1 MKKLLRMFLWMVL
14 LTVVLSVC
22 ALAAE
27 PTASGICNIGGSAA
41 LTPDTSGAEIDG
53 YGTYYAGAAKFDV
66 SVSGLTTGNQYLL
79 LVVRGKNAVPK
90 QDNIVYVDQAA
101 AANGGVTFTAYPSV
115 LTKGDYSVYVVGR
128 DKEFNKNSPAATFSY
143 YQPYTLGDVNGD
155 GQITANDALSALQI
169 AVGKAVL
176 SDGTQVTETMELAAD
191 VNADDKV
198 TANDALL
205 ILQKAVGK
213 DVF

>member
-1 MKKLLRMFLWMVL
+1 MKKLLRIFLWMVL

-79 LVVRGKNAVPK
+79 LVVQGKNAVPK
-90 QDNIVYVDQAA
+90 QDNIVYVDQA

>member
-27 PTASGICNIGGSAA
+27 PTASGIYNIGGSAA
-41 LTPDTSGAEIDG
+41 LTPDTTGAEIDR
-53 YGTYYAGAAKFDV
+53 YGTYYAGAVKFDV

-101 AANGGVTFTAYPSV
+101 AANSGVTFTAYPSV
-115 LTKGDYSVYVVGR
+115 LTKGDYSVYIVGR

-155 GQITANDALSALQI
+155 GSIDSVDALWTLEVFA
-169 AVGKAVL
+169 
-176 SDGTQVTETMELAAD
+176 ELRTPTDIQKLASD
-191 VNADDKV
+191 VNGDMTVDSA
-198 TANDALL
+198 DALK
-205 ILQKAVGK
+205 ILQYFVEEIKSF
-213 DVF
+213 D